1 MLSRVQ
7 NFSED
12 GRQMVLWQELGEGAP
27 TVVAF
32 ARLCSEAIVTSH
44 SQRSTPRPGDAK
56 RENPESPVF
65 PADPAETPGD
75 LLESLDEEARAILYL
90 ARHRGTIEV
99 KAVNH
104 AFESSERFLTV
115 CVELDMERTFIL
127 KRRDD
132 PELTVRFLD
141 GFRQLCVSGLVMHHI
156 FRDFSLTRRGFELAR
171 TVPREQVSIL
181 LPLAEEQVIGDY

>member
-7 NFSED
+7 NFSDD
-12 GRQMVLWQELGEGAP
+12 GRPMVLWQELGEGAP

-32 ARLCSEAIVTSH
+32 ARLCSESLIA
-44 SQRSTPRPGDAK
+44 QRCEP
-56 RENPESPVF
+56 
-65 PADPAETPGD
+65 
-75 LLESLDEEARAILYL
+75 LESLAEEALAILYL

-115 CVELDMERTFIL
+115 CVELDLERTFIL

-132 PELTVRFLD
+132 PELTIRFLD
-141 GFRQLCVSGLVMHHI
+141 GFRQLCVSGLVMHHL

-171 TVPREQVSIL
+171 TVERDQVPIL
-181 LPLAEEQVIGDY
+181 LPLAEDQVIGDY

>member
-7 NFSED
+7 NFSDD
-12 GRQMVLWQELGEGAP
+12 GRPMVLWQELGEGAP

-32 ARLCSEAIVTSH
+32 ARLCSESLIA
-44 SQRSTPRPGDAK
+44 QRCEP
-56 RENPESPVF
+56 
-65 PADPAETPGD
+65 
-75 LLESLDEEARAILYL
+75 LESLAEEALAILYL

-115 CVELDMERTFIL
+115 CVELDLERTFIL

-132 PELTVRFLD
+132 PELTIRFLD
-141 GFRQLCVSGLVMHHI
+141 GFRQLCAAGLVMHHLL
-156 FRDFSLTRRGFELAR
+156 RDFSLTIRGFEIARSIRREDVPVLA
-171 TVPREQVSIL
+171 
-181 LPLAEEQVIGDY
+181 PLAEEQLLDDF